1 MPTSAPSDRVIRTVV
16 ARFEL
21 ALTLPAALPPNSAS
35 DRFVSRGSVSHRLVL
50 ADKSL
55 ANAAQARRPEAEEV
69 ERVDVGGSPEV
80 EVRQVRVPQGAH
92 SHDRHEWVRVPP
104 PERGRRP
111 AGRYDEPPE
120 RNSVEGSSGTSV
132 WVVTASQIVHS
143 RLPGTA
149 IRREHSA
156 QGRKRC
162 RLVIV
167 RTIAFVRPARR
178 TSLRASLRVT
188 AASTLP
194 STHRVVRP
202 SSRPRHGAERP
213 CISAERASPDRR
225 ARPHPMKSRPASP
238 VVGRRD
244 DLEPDGCAGW
254 EHVHRPGSRHKRHVV
269 ACRGSLLCLAPL
281 DA

>member
-1 MPTSAPSDRVIRTVV
+1 M
-16 ARFEL
+16 
-21 ALTLPAALPPNSAS
+21 
-35 DRFVSRGSVSHRLVL
+35 
-50 ADKSL
+50 
-55 ANAAQARRPEAEEV
+55 
-69 ERVDVGGSPEV
+69 
-80 EVRQVRVPQGAH
+80 
-92 SHDRHEWVRVPP
+92 
-104 PERGRRP
+104 

-132 WVVTASQIVHS
+132 GIVTASQIVHS

-149 IRREHSA
+149 IRREQTA

-167 RTIAFVRPARR
+167 RTVAFVRRARR
-178 TSLRASLRVT
+178 ASLRASLRVT

-202 SSRPRHGAERP
+202 SSRPRHGAERHG
-213 CISAERASPDRR
+213 ISAERASPDRR
-225 ARPHPMKSRPASP
+225 ARPHPMESRLASP

-254 EHVHRPGSRHKRHVV
+254 EQVHRVDAVPPLPGQQVHRPVARAGEEAQAAVLDDVRSARQGRRGQLGPETNSASATSRF
-269 ACRGSLLCLAPL
+269 G
-281 DA
+281 